1 MVSAIAAA
9 GSGTRQGGLWGAR
22 PDDWGTV
29 EEQQLPTYEAG
40 LRRAG
45 VEPGDRVLDVGCGT
59 GVFLRAVTDLGA
71 RAHGLDASPGLLRVA
86 RARVP
91 EADLRVGDAESLPHD
106 DGFFDVV
113 TGFNSFFFADDMVT
127 ALREARRVAKP
138 GATVL
143 VQVWGRP
150 ERCALTPMLAA
161 AGRLR
166 PPQPEPAAAPPL
178 WQPGVLEAIASEA
191 GLAPQESFD
200 LTTAFE
206 FADDQALLRAMLS
219 PGPVGEAI
227 RHSGERAVADA
238 ILEALAPQ
246 RRPDGGYRLENE
258 WHFVLTRA

>member
-91 EADLRVGDAESLPHD
+91 AR
-106 DGFFDVV
+106 
-113 TGFNSFFFADDMVT
+113 
-127 ALREARRVAKP
+127 ALLE
-138 GATVL
+138 GTV
-143 VQVWGRP
+143 
-150 ERCALTPMLAA
+150 
-161 AGRLR
+161 
-166 PPQPEPAAAPPL
+166 PPPVPTPAAR
-178 WQPGVLEAIASEA
+178 A
-191 GLAPQESFD
+191 GCTPSAC
-200 LTTAFE
+200 
-206 FADDQALLRAMLS
+206 
-219 PGPVGEAI
+219 
-227 RHSGERAVADA
+227 
-238 ILEALAPQ
+238 
-246 RRPDGGYRLENE
+246 RR
-258 WHFVLTRA
+258 